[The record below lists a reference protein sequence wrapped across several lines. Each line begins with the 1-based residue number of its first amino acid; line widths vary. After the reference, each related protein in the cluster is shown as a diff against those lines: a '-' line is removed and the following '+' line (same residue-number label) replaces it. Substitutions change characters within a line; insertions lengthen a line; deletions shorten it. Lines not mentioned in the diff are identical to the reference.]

1 MRIFLIAGEASGDLH
16 GGYLARALK
25 AKNPNVQL
33 MGWGGDAMIA
43 NGVEVYKHIN
53 DLAIMGFVEV
63 IKNVVTISK
72 NINSCKQ
79 TIDLIRPHAI
89 VLIDYPGFNL
99 RIAKFA
105 KSLNIKVFY
114 YIAPKVWAWKTS
126 RVRHL
131 RNYTDHLF
139 LIFPFEQEFFA
150 KHQVRHT
157 YVGNPSAEEF
167 ADAQSKMPE
176 IVRNKAILLMPGSR
190 RQEVYA
196 MLPTMLAAT
205 QKFSNYSIKLL
216 LAPSISERMI
226 APLVNNHNV
235 ELLRGE
241 PFAHMLKM
249 QAGIVKSGTS
259 TLEAAIAFM
268 PQVVVYKG
276 NALSIW
282 IAKKLVGGKIKFI
295 SLVNL
300 VMNKMVVKELIQEQ
314 ASAAAIEKELS
325 QILDNEQYRLKMLA
339 DYQGLKNILGKG
351 KASVNVANIIMDE
364 LDEVQLDI

>member
-1 MRIFLIAGEASGDLH
+1 
-16 GGYLARALK
+16 
-25 AKNPNVQL
+25 
-33 MGWGGDAMIA
+33 
-43 NGVEVYKHIN
+43 
-53 DLAIMGFVEV
+53 
-63 IKNVVTISK
+63 
-72 NINSCKQ
+72 
-79 TIDLIRPHAI
+79 
-89 VLIDYPGFNL
+89 
-99 RIAKFA
+99 
-105 KSLNIKVFY
+105 
-114 YIAPKVWAWKTS
+114 
-126 RVRHL
+126 
-131 RNYTDHLF
+131 
-139 LIFPFEQEFFA
+139 
-150 KHQVRHT
+150 
-157 YVGNPSAEEF
+157 
-167 ADAQSKMPE
+167 
-176 IVRNKAILLMPGSR
+176 
-190 RQEVYA
+190 
-196 MLPTMLAAT
+196 MLPTMLAAA

-325 QILDNEQYRLKMLA
+325 PILANEQYRLNMLA
-339 DYQGLKNILGKG
+339 NYQGLKNILGKG

-364 LDEVQLDI
+364 LDEVHLDI